1 MENVPTLRNDSS
13 FIVQFSFSVS
23 KTRAILLFTIKIV
36 EKFELYA
43 SIPGMIRLIS
53 SDDPA
58 KNFAQLCINMRMFRQ
73 STNQNHYPVF
83 G

>member
-1 MENVPTLRNDSS
+1 MKNLPTLRNDSS
-13 FIVQFSFSVS
+13 FIAQFRISVS

-43 SIPGMIRLIS
+43 SIPGMIRGIS

-58 KNFAQLCINMRMFRQ
+58 NISHCYA
-73 STNQNHYPVF
+73 
-83 G
+83 